1 MPQNLAFT
9 PNKQKSA
16 SMPQNKIWLRC
27 HKIFGFHATK
37 PKLGFHATKIG
48 SHAKNRLPCHKQN
61 FWLLCHQNSAF
72 TPSKIRLSSHRKTRL
87 FATNLA
93 FMPKNNHL
101 TKDFHKMTT
110 FWSNFQ
116 TNHSHSIFAYVFI
129 KSEFK
134 WNKGIQKKKSA
145 KNVYTWRYQK
155 KRRKSLLQIR
165 RLVRHG
171 LQP

>member
-1 MPQNLAFT
+1 MPMKQNSASMPQNLAFKT
-9 PNKQKSA
+9 NKQ
-16 SMPQNKIWLRC
+16 N
-27 HKIFGFHATK
+27 FGSHATK
-37 PKLGFHATKIG
+37 PKLGFHATKT
-48 SHAKNRLPCHKQN
+48 N
-61 FWLLCHQNSAF
+61 FHVTNKIWLLCHNQNSVF
-72 TPSKIRLSSHRKTRL
+72 MPSEIRPVSHKKTKR
-87 FATNLA
+87 FATKSGFHAQNKL
-93 FMPKNNHL
+93 L

-129 KSEFK
+129 KSELSEIR
-134 WNKGIQKKKSA
+134 GYKKKKVP

-171 LQP
+171 LQPKA